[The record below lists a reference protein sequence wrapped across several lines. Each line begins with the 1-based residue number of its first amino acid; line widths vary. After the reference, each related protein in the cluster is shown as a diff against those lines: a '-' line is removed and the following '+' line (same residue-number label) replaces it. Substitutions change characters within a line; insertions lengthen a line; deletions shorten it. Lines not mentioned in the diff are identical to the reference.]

1 MHAQED
7 NSKPKIEW
15 RTEYH
20 LVPFYVFLEKE
31 TLVCSFFLES
41 EMSVNSDITA
51 PNFGTPVLRKFAE
64 VTEVCGSSSKTFK
77 MDSNC
82 PISSR
87 NWIKKIHGKITSK
100 KLSHFSIQYFCKTN
114 FLKTVYGFT
123 EVFQKYL

>member
-64 VTEVCGSSSKTFK
+64 VTEV
-77 MDSNC
+77 
-82 PISSR
+82 
-87 NWIKKIHGKITSK
+87 
-100 KLSHFSIQYFCKTN
+100 
-114 FLKTVYGFT
+114 T
-123 EVFQKYL
+123 EVF